1 MTTFSYTHQ
10 LTRLLVVSSVQQTCT
25 CDTFEMYFI
34 CHTSDTA
41 ALQKAAATWILKTRE
56 SHRIPMSV
64 MDSIIQDVQSLYEIA
79 LAQLSGGVQRILH
92 DAGVTSSVQD
102 TVAREFT
109 DGVSTHMFTGL
120 STFSQQMTYFKQH
133 FNLIVGC

>member
-1 MTTFSYTHQ
+1 
-10 LTRLLVVSSVQQTCT
+10 
-25 CDTFEMYFI
+25 
-34 CHTSDTA
+34 
-41 ALQKAAATWILKTRE
+41 
-56 SHRIPMSV
+56 MSV
-64 MDSIIQDVQSLYEIA
+64 IDSIIQDVQSLYEIA